1 MSIKN
6 NKTGAHILVFP
17 FPAQGHIIPLLD
29 LTHQLV
35 TRGLTITILV
45 TPKNLPMLDPLLT
58 KHPTIQTLVLPF
70 PKHPSIP
77 DGVENVKD
85 LPNHS
90 LHSIGLMMRT
100 LGSLYQPLLHWF
112 KTHTSPPRAIL
123 SDFFLGWTHHL
134 ACQLSIPRVVFSPS
148 PALLWAVNN
157 CLWRHVPDEIEPH
170 DPNFQI
176 TFQEVP
182 KSPTYPWYH
191 LSSFYRCYKKGDP
204 VLEFVKDGFIANLAS
219 WGIVFNSF
227 DVLEA
232 AYLEHMK
239 KDLGHNRV
247 WAVGPLCPPSEP
259 TNRGVVVTW
268 LDTCPE
274 RSVIYVCF
282 GSEAVL
288 TRRQMAEL
296 ADGLE
301 HSGVRFV
308 WCVKEA
314 TTGHVAGEYGVVP
327 TGFDERVAGRGL
339 VIRGWVPQ
347 ASILSHASVSGFL
360 THCGWNSVIEGLVAG
375 VSLLAWPMR
384 ADQFM
389 NANLVVEDLGVGVRV
404 CEGADS
410 VPDSA
415 ELALI
420 FSDSVGG
427 SGSKRR
433 NRVEELSRAARV
445 SVKEGGSSYRELN
458 ELVRALGSLSSVGP
472 TERVFVE
479 PYSSLKTEYAPLYC
493 NGESVAG

>member
-227 DVLEA
+227 DALEGV
-232 AYLEHMK
+232 YLEYL
-239 KDLGHNRV
+239 KDLGHQRI
-247 WAVGPLCPPSEP
+247 WAVGPLVPPKEV
-259 TNRGVVVTW
+259 TERGGSSSMPVGDVLTW
-268 LDTCPE
+268 LDKWTE
-274 RSVIYVCF
+274 GSVVYVCF
-282 GSEAVL
+282 GSLAVL
-288 TRRQMAEL
+288 TRRQMDEVA
-296 ADGLE
+296 AGLE
-301 HSGVRFV
+301 QSGVPFV

-314 TTGHVAGEYGVVP
+314 TVCHAAGEYGVVP
-327 TGFDERVAGRGL
+327 TGFEDRVAGRGL
-339 VIRGWVPQ
+339 VIRGWAPQ
-347 ASILSHASVSGFL
+347 VSILSHPAVGVFL
-360 THCGWNSVIEGLVAG
+360 SHCGWNSTLEGLVGG
-375 VSLLAWPMR
+375 VSFLAWPMT
-384 ADQFM
+384 ADQFV
-389 NANLVVEDLGVGVRV
+389 NARILVEENGIAVRV
-404 CEGADS
+404 CEGADT
-410 VPDSA
+410 VPKSD
-415 ELALI
+415 ELARVLAE
-420 FSDSVGG
+420 SLGVAGLE
-427 SGSKRR
+427 RR
-433 NRVEELSRAARV
+433 ERAIELSRAAW
-445 SVKEGGSSYRELN
+445 EAIIGGGSSYRDLDG
-458 ELVRALGSLSSVGP
+458 LVKALCVFGS
-472 TERVFVE
+472 
-479 PYSSLKTEYAPLYC
+479 KT
-493 NGESVAG
+493 NK